1 MSIRDPGPNRSSDVI
16 DAILGKVADNR
27 SRTDTTNALFRAKA
41 LDQLDITADIDNQL
55 PLVSRRNWL
64 LLVGAALIVIAFVA
78 WAALTPATQAVSG
91 AGRVLAPSGLLSV
104 TSPASGIIVELN
116 ATSGDLVEPGDA
128 IATVQAGTEQVPIAS
143 IVAGTTWQV
152 TESIGSPVT
161 QGEVL
166 ATLLPARS
174 ESTALVVLPDQIA
187 EAVRPGM
194 DVNADGD
201 FVGTVVA
208 VQPPLRAEAILQR
221 TGISVPEGQL
231 ASIVEV
237 ELDQPAEPGRSTV
250 YTITLSS
257 QPILEQILSR

>member
-1 MSIRDPGPNRSSDVI
+1 MSTRDPGPGRSSDVI

-41 LDQLDITADIDNQL
+41 LDQLDVSADIDNQL

-104 TSPASGIIVELN
+104 TSPDSGIIVELN
-116 ATSGDLVEPGDA
+116 ATSGDVIESGDTV
-128 IATVQAGTEQVPIAS
+128 ATVQVGAEQIPIIS
-143 IVAGTTWQV
+143 IVSGTTWQV
-152 TESIGSPVT
+152 AETVGSPVV
-161 QGEVL
+161 QGEVI
-166 ATLLPARS
+166 ATLLPAQS
-174 ESTALVVLPDQIA
+174 ESTALVVLPDAIA
-187 EAVRPGM
+187 ESVRPGM
-194 DVNADGD
+194 DVTADGG
-201 FVGTVVA
+201 FVGTVVL
-208 VQPPLRAEAILQR
+208 VQPPLRAAAILQR
-221 TGISVPEGQL
+221 TGITVPEGQL

-237 ELDQPAEPGRSTV
+237 ELDQPAEPGRLSV

-257 QPILEQILSR
+257 QPILEQILRR